1 MRQINIVEGNGK
13 TVKLIKLVAA
23 RWEEVATMLHL
34 EDCDIQ
40 RIRRDHRNDSCKA
53 CQTAL
58 KEWLEGEGRNPVTW
72 KTLISALKEA
82 KFSEIAS
89 DLEYVLS

>member
-1 MRQINIVEGNGK
+1 
-13 TVKLIKLVAA
+13 
-23 RWEEVATMLHL
+23 MLHL

-53 CQTAL
+53 CQIAL

-82 KFSEIAS
+82 DFSEIAS

>member
-1 MRQINIVEGNGK
+1 
-13 TVKLIKLVAA
+13 
-23 RWEEVATMLHL
+23 MLHL

-40 RIRRDHRNDSCKA
+40 RIRRDHRNDSYKDA

-58 KEWLEGEGRNPVTW
+58 KEWLEGKGRNPVTW

-82 KFSEIAS
+82 EFSEIAS